1 MENIVAAVVLG
12 IIALGFYLFS
22 ILQLCGKG
30 PLLNNAYLYA
40 SAKERESM
48 NKAPHYRQSGIIF
61 GLLGTLFA
69 VLAADALLET
79 GWLFRCGMGLMAVTV
94 LYAIVSSA
102 RIEKQSRRP

>member
-1 MENIVAAVVLG
+1 MENIVAAVILG
-12 IIALGFYLFS
+12 LTSLGFYLFG
-22 ILQLCGKG
+22 IMQLCGKG

-61 GLLGTLFA
+61 TLLGTLFA

-79 GWLFRCGMGLMAVTV
+79 GRLFRVGMGLMAVTV
-94 LYAIVSSA
+94 LYTIVSSV
-102 RIEKQSRRP
+102 RIEKQNRRS